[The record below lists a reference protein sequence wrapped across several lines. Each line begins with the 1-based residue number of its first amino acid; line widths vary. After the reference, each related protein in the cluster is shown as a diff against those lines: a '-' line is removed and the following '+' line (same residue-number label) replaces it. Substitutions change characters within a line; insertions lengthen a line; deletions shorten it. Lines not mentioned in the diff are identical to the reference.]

1 MLANPTALDQDIQR
15 LLDAEYQVTIEG
27 NHLIVDNVPY
37 ISSERK
43 VCRGALISA
52 YTVVNGATDT
62 GDHTV
67 WFTGSMPYMADGTSL
82 ENAMHAGSAMP
93 SPETVAGRT
102 VFCRFSNYPDPEAQ
116 ALMRT
121 DVFVKMTHY
130 IRKLERFVAAID
142 PSATAA
148 GRRSFKENVQPS
160 VFHYP
165 NTSIAR
171 AGLEAYENKLTV
183 NKVAIV
189 GLGGTGAYILDA
201 LAKTPV
207 AEIHLFDGDVI
218 ESHNG
223 FRLPGAIPGS
233 LVATGLHKTE
243 YLRDVYHHLR
253 GGVESF
259 PFRIDDNTVQRLDEC
274 NFVFIAV
281 DHGPS
286 RGLIANYLM
295 AKGVPFIDV
304 GIGVEK
310 IPEDVK
316 LLGRARVTFVDPR
329 HENAAKVVAGLPV
342 ADDKNEEV
350 YNNIQLVELNAIN
363 AMLAIVKYK
372 QYLDFYSE
380 EIPYDSLK
388 YTLSW
393 SQLKTG

>member
-1 MLANPTALDQDIQR
+1 MLANPTALNQDIQR

-27 NHLIVDNVPY
+27 NYLIVDNVPY
-37 ISSERK
+37 VSSERK

-52 YTVVNGATDT
+52 YTFANGATDT

-82 ENAMHAGSAMP
+82 ENAIHAGGAMP
-93 SPETVAGRT
+93 GPETVAGRT
-102 VFCRFSNYPDPEAQ
+102 VFCRFSNYPDPETQ

-121 DVFVKMTHY
+121 DAFVKMTHY

-142 PSATAA
+142 PLATAA
-148 GRRSFKENVQPS
+148 GQRSFKENVQPS

-171 AGLEAYENKLTV
+171 AGLEAYESKLIV

-207 AEIHLFDGDVI
+207 AAIQLFDGDVI
-218 ESHNG
+218 ESHNA

-233 LVATGLHKTE
+233 LVATGLQKTE

-253 GGVESF
+253 GGLESF
-259 PFRIDDNTVQRLDEC
+259 PFRVDENTVHRLDGC
-274 NFVFIAV
+274 DFVFIAV

-286 RGLIANYLM
+286 RGLIANHLM
-295 AKGVPFIDV
+295 AKGIPFIDV

-329 HENAAKVVAGLPV
+329 HENAAKAVASLPV

-380 EIPYDSLK
+380 EILYDSLK